1 MSKSIS
7 IALSVAVCLFVGYL
21 SNLLQAESLA
31 TWYPM
36 LNKAPFT
43 PPGWVFAVV
52 WSILYVL
59 MGISA
64 GLLLASNNVTKRLL
78 LALFVVQ
85 LFFNLLWSFCF
96 FTMQSVT
103 LGVAVLFML
112 VVMALAYFFGAFL
125 VERKVAYF
133 FLPYLLWLF
142 FACYLNIYM
151 AMFN

>member
-31 TWYPM
+31 TWYPT
-36 LNKAPFT
+36 LNKAPLT

-59 MGISA
+59 IGISA
-64 GLLLASNNVTKRLL
+64 GLLLAGNNITKRLL

-125 VERKVAYF
+125 VERMVAYF

>member
-36 LNKAPFT
+36 LNKAPLT

-64 GLLLASNNVTKRLL
+64 GLLLAGSNVTKRLL

>member
-31 TWYPM
+31 TWYPT
-36 LNKAPFT
+36 LNKAPLT

-59 MGISA
+59 IGISA
-64 GLLLASNNVTKRLL
+64 GLLLAGNNVTKRLL
-78 LALFVVQ
+78 LALFAVQ

>member
-7 IALSVAVCLFVGYL
+7 IALSVAVCLLVGYL

-31 TWYPM
+31 TWYPT
-36 LNKAPFT
+36 LNKAPLT

-59 MGISA
+59 IGISA
-64 GLLLASNNVTKRLL
+64 GLLLAGNNITKRLL

>member
-31 TWYPM
+31 TWYLT
-36 LNKAPFT
+36 LNKAPLT

-59 MGISA
+59 IGISA
-64 GLLLASNNVTKRLL
+64 GLLLAGNNITKRLL

>member
-36 LNKAPFT
+36 LNKAPLT

-59 MGISA
+59 IGISA
-64 GLLLASNNVTKRLL
+64 GLLLAGNNITKRLL

-85 LFFNLLWSFCF
+85 LFSICC
-96 FTMQSVT
+96 
-103 LGVAVLFML
+103 G
-112 VVMALAYFFGAFL
+112 AYASSPC
-125 VERKVAYF
+125 RA
-133 FLPYLLWLF
+133 
-142 FACYLNIYM
+142 
-151 AMFN
+151 

>member
-31 TWYPM
+31 TWYPT
-36 LNKAPFT
+36 LNKAPLT

-59 MGISA
+59 IGISA
-64 GLLLASNNVTKRLL
+64 GLLLAGNNITKRLL

-142 FACYLNIYM
+142 FACYLTIYM

>member
-36 LNKAPFT
+36 LNKAPLT